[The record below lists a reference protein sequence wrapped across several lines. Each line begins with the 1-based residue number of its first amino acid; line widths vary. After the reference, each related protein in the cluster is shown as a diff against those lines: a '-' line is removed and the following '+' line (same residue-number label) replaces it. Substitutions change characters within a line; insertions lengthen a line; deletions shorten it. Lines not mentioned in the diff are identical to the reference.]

1 MEDCYK
7 KYYFG
12 LRKFISQK
20 INDEGVVEELI
31 NDVML
36 AVMNS
41 EKNYQHRCCQ
51 FSWICSIAKHKIIDY
66 YRKKKIKTILFSV
79 SPIFEEIADKALT
92 PERDVLKNELKDE
105 IKKTL
110 SELKAGYKN
119 LLRLKYIEG
128 KKVTEI
134 AKETKLTVKAVE
146 SRLIRA
152 KKQFREVWIYDKK
165 EN

>member
-1 MEDCYK
+1 MEDLYK

-12 LRKFISQK
+12 LKKFISQK
-20 INDEGVVEELI
+20 IDDEGVVEELI

-36 AVMNS
+36 AAMNS
-41 EKNYQHRCCQ
+41 EKNYQHKCCQ

-79 SPIFEEIADKALT
+79 SPIFEEIADRALT

-105 IKKTL
+105 IKKTFC
-110 SELKAGYKN
+110 ELKKGYRN

-128 KKVTEI
+128 KKVAEI
-134 AKETKLTVKAVE
+134 ARESKLTIKAVE

-152 KKQFREVWIYDKK
+152 KKQFKEAWVYDQKK
-165 EN
+165 D

>member
-1 MEDCYK
+1 MRDPNLK
-7 KYYFG
+7 
-12 LRKFISQK
+12 
-20 INDEGVVEELI
+20 
-31 NDVML
+31 
-36 AVMNS
+36 
-41 EKNYQHRCCQ
+41 KNYLQKCSE
-51 FSWICSIAKHKIIDY
+51 FSWVCSIAKHKIIDY

-110 SELKAGYKN
+110 SELKEGYKN